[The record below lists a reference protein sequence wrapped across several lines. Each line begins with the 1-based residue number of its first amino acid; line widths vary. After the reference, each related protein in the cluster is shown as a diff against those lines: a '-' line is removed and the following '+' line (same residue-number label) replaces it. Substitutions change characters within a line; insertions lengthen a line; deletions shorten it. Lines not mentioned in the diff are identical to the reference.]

1 MNKGFLT
8 VGIIL
13 LAIIA
18 LLIINVLSN
27 YSTGSE
33 VDYYLVKETAEAAME
48 DSLDNGFRTE
58 HGRLRMDKD
67 YFVESFIRRFASN
80 INTTREYTISFYS
93 MSEVPPKVSI
103 KVQSL
108 TTLSVK
114 DNDSNTQAAN
124 IQTTINELAIMD
136 KKADNYIEYQKKNPN
151 SALEYGITINKKA
164 NGKAYIQVMDL
175 KD

>member
-48 DSLDNGFRTE
+48 DSLDNAFYAE
-58 HGRLRMDKD
+58 HGRYRMDKD

-80 INTTREYTISFYS
+80 VNTTRDYKISFYS
-93 MSEVPPKVSI
+93 MNEVPPKVSI
-103 KVQSL
+103 KVDSL

-114 DNDSNTQAAN
+114 DNNGNKEAAN
-124 IQTTINELAIMD
+124 IQTTINELVVSDREM
-136 KKADNYIEYQKKNPN
+136 DNYIQYQINNPK
-151 SALEYGITINKKA
+151 SSLEYGYNIKKTDDGRA
-164 NGKAYIQVMDL
+164 IIEVMD
-175 KD
+175 

>member
-48 DSLDNGFRTE
+48 DSLDNAFFAE
-58 HGRLRMDKD
+58 HGVPRMDKD
-67 YFVESFIRRFASN
+67 YYVESFVRRFTTN
-80 INTTREYTISFYS
+80 INTTREYKLSFYS
-93 MSEVPPKVSI
+93 MSEVPPKVSV
-103 KVQSL
+103 KVESL
-108 TTLSVK
+108 TTLGVK
-114 DNDSNTQAAN
+114 DNEGNTEAAN
-124 IQTTINELAIMD
+124 IVTEINELVMTNRYTN
-136 KKADNYIEYQKKNPN
+136 NYLEYQKKHGKID
-151 SALEYGITINKKA
+151 YGYRINVDK
-164 NGKAYIQVMDL
+164 NGNGYVEVMD
-175 KD
+175 

>member
-48 DSLDNGFRTE
+48 DSLDNTF
-58 HGRLRMDKD
+58 
-67 YFVESFIRRFASN
+67 FI
-80 INTTREYTISFYS
+80 
-93 MSEVPPKVSI
+93 
-103 KVQSL
+103 SL
-108 TTLSVK
+108 ILV
-114 DNDSNTQAAN
+114 
-124 IQTTINELAIMD
+124 
-136 KKADNYIEYQKKNPN
+136 
-151 SALEYGITINKKA
+151 
-164 NGKAYIQVMDL
+164 
-175 KD
+175 

>member
-27 YSTGSE
+27 YSTGAE

-48 DSLDNGFRTE
+48 DSLDNGFYTQ
-58 HGRLRMDKD
+58 HGRYRMDKD
-67 YFVESFIRRFASN
+67 YFVESFVRRFASN

-93 MSEVPPKVSI
+93 MNEVPPKVSI
-103 KVQSL
+103 KVESL
-108 TTLSVK
+108 STLSVK
-114 DNDSNTQAAN
+114 NNTGNNEAVN
-124 IQTTINELAIMD
+124 IQTTINELVISNRE
-136 KKADNYIEYQKKNPN
+136 ADNYLEYQSKNPA
-151 SALEYGITINKKA
+151 SDVEYGIAIEKTSD
-164 NGKAYIQVMDL
+164 GKGIIRVDR
-175 KD
+175 

>member
-27 YSTGSE
+27 FSTGTE

-48 DSLDNGFRTE
+48 DSIDNSFYAL
-58 HGRLRMDKD
+58 HGRYRMDKD

-80 INTTREYTISFYS
+80 INNTREYTISFYS
-93 MSEVPPKVSI
+93 MNEVPPKVSI
-103 KVQSL
+103 KVESL

-114 DNDSNTQAAN
+114 DDKGNKEAAN
-124 IQTTINELAIMD
+124 IQTTINELLVSNR
-136 KKADNYIEYQKKNPN
+136 KVDNYTDYQSKKGN
-151 SALEYGITINKKA
+151 SSIEYGINIVRNSSG
-164 NGKAYIQVMDL
+164 NGSITVVR
-175 KD
+175 